1 MSCIGRFSC
10 CKFLTFFTEVKVA
23 KSSDISRNMLQSI
36 TMSTYANRSCCV
48 RVLRPTN
55 SLGHTETGPRF
66 KVSSERLEKP
76 GIELTT
82 PGLQSG

>member
-1 MSCIGRFSC
+1 MVNVVVLGF
-10 CKFLTFFTEVKVA
+10 
-23 KSSDISRNMLQSI
+23 
-36 TMSTYANRSCCV
+36 
-48 RVLRPTN
+48 LRPTN

-82 PGLQSG
+82 LTARPRRLLLMVKNHIFFFLIQHEATTIARGL